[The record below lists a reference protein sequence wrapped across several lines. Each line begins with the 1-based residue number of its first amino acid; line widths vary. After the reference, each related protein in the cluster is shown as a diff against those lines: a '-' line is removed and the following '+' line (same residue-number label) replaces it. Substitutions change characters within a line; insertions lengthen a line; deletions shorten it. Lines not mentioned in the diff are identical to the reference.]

1 MSAEDRMSELD
12 YAQVIKR
19 FGWFVDGGAGPNPP
33 EGGIPVINVGG
44 TLVPERYDNIELTYV
59 ASGDG
64 VGEIETVTYYLAAA
78 QVAML
83 TLSYDGSNR
92 LISVVRS

>member
-12 YAQVIKR
+12 YPQVIKR
-19 FGWFVDGGAGPNPP
+19 FGYLVDGGSGPQPP
-33 EGGIPVINVGG
+33 EGGIPVISVGG

-59 ASGDG
+59 AAGNG
-64 VGEIETVTYYLAAA
+64 VGEIETVTYYLEAA
-78 QVAML
+78 QVALL